1 LLLNIATEKTPK
13 PFPQKNI
20 KKVMLTHEIFI
31 NGNHTFMLS
40 TTFFEILRNSISLE

>member
-1 LLLNIATEKTPK
+1 LLLNIATEKMPK

-20 KKVMLTHEIFI
+20 KKVMLTNEIFI